1 MIYNTIEPCKNK
13 KGFEGIPE
21 AFYNISLDD
30 LKKEILG
37 NLKSYKLLRE
47 TRVMLVLADDKK
59 GNKISIYP
67 SCRVFVH
74 GDIQEDEAKSI
85 INKISKSIEK
95 ITVS

>member
-1 MIYNTIEPCKNK
+1 MIYDTIEPCKKK

-21 AFYNISLDD
+21 GFHNVPLDE
-30 LKKEILG
+30 LKTELLT

-67 SCRVFVH
+67 SCRV
-74 GDIQEDEAKSI
+74 
-85 INKISKSIEK
+85 
-95 ITVS
+95 

>member
-1 MIYNTIEPCKNK
+1 MIYETVAPCKKK

-21 AFYNISLDD
+21 EFHEVPLGD
-30 LKKEILG
+30 LKNELLH

-47 TRVMLVLADDKK
+47 TRVMLIFLDDEK

-74 GDIQEDEAKSI
+74 GDIQEDEAKEI
-85 INKISKSIEK
+85 INKIGKSIEK
-95 ITVS
+95 ITAS